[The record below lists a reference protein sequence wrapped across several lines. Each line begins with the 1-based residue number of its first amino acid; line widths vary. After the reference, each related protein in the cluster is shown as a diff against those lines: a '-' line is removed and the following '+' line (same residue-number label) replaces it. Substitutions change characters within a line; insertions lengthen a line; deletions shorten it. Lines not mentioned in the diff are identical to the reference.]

1 MTLNPSLIQGII
13 FDLDNT
19 LYQFTDAF
27 YRDCTMAAAE
37 AAQELGISLSFED
50 TLKLAERSEQEY
62 GYSMHGYVVDHGI
75 AYADLHFPYHEK
87 IDETVV
93 GKIDGVREALKTLDV
108 PCSILTNAS
117 RGWADRV
124 LRYVDLSDIFDDDKI
139 FAMEDA
145 NFEPKASSERGFR
158 LAANA
163 LNVPLENILMVDDLD
178 RNLSIPHN
186 LRMQTAY
193 MHYGDQADPQPDYIT
208 DQYYNILD
216 LIKDMT

>member
-1 MTLNPSLIQGII
+1 MTLDPSRIQGII

-19 LYQFTDAF
+19 LYHFTDAF

-37 AAQELGISLSFED
+37 AAQELGMDLSFED

-75 AYADLHFPYHEK
+75 AYADLHFPYHSK
-87 IDETVV
+87 IDEKVV
-93 GKIDGVREALKTLDV
+93 GKIEGVGEALKALNV

-117 RGWADRV
+117 RDWATRV
-124 LRYVDLSDIFDDDKI
+124 LRYVDLDDVFDDGKI

-145 NFEPKASSERGFR
+145 DFEPKASSEKGFF
-158 LAANA
+158 LAADA

-186 LRMQTAY
+186 LGMQTAY
-193 MHYGDQADPQPDYIT
+193 MHYGDQAKPKPEYIT
-208 DQYYNILD
+208 SQYYNILD
-216 LIKDMT
+216 LMKIMA

>member
-1 MTLNPSLIQGII
+1 MTLDPSRIQGII

-19 LYQFTDAF
+19 LYHFTDAF

-93 GKIDGVREALKTLDV
+93 GKIDGVRSALKMLNI

-117 RGWADRV
+117 RDWADRV
-124 LRYVDLSDIFDDDKI
+124 LRYVDLADMFDSDKI

-158 LAANA
+158 LAADSLNA
-163 LNVPLENILMVDDLD
+163 PLENILMVDDLD
-178 RNLSIPHN
+178 RNLSIPHS
-186 LRMQTAY
+186 LGMQTAY
-193 MHYGDQADPQPDYIT
+193 MHYGDQAEPKPEYIT
-208 DQYYNILD
+208 GQYYNILD